1 VFGGRIVILIYLA
14 IGVLIAVTKNY
25 FDIDNIRDIVSA
37 ALAIVLWPLV
47 LFGVNLHIG
56 KLDDD
61 DGRGRGLI
69 LPAVWQAQMLAERL
83 RARLS
88 NG

>member
-1 VFGGRIVILIYLA
+1 MFGGRIVILIYLA

-25 FDIDNIRDIVSA
+25 FDIDNVRDIVSA

-56 KLDDD
+56 RLDD
-61 DGRGRGLI
+61 DGRGRGLF
-69 LPAVWQAQMLAERL
+69 LPTVWYAQLLAERF
-83 RARLS
+83 RARFS